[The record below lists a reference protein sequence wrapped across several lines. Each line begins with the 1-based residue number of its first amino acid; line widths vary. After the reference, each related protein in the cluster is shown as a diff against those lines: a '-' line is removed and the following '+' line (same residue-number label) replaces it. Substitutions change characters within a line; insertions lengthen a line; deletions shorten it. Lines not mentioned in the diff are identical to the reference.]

1 MSFPENIEF
10 PARYMTYR
18 EFFDINNLFDE
29 KYLEY
34 KFIVSGNG
42 GVSNKNGR
50 IKELVLS
57 YDDNNILRI
66 FEKEISNNKTDVT
79 DKIIYIYGTPITNS
93 RGDAEANIVYST
105 IVELIIINNQ
115 TERKEYKRDTEYSDK
130 EREYYGSAFSVN
142 EYNKYKDDG
151 ITGGR
156 KASVKKEICGRLR
169 SIYKIQGSRKEHIK
183 YKGRLI
189 TVADYK
195 RLMKKA

>member
-1 MSFPENIEF
+1 MSFPDNIEF

-18 EFFDINNLFDE
+18 EFFDINNLFNKD
-29 KYLEY
+29 YIDY
-34 KFIVSGNG
+34 TFIVSGNG

-50 IKELVLS
+50 IVELVLS
-57 YDDNNILRI
+57 YDNNILRI
-66 FEKEISNNKTDVT
+66 FEKGISNNKTDVT

-93 RGDAEANIVYST
+93 RGEAEANIVYST

-115 TERKEYKRDTEYSDK
+115 KEKIEYKRVNQYSDK
-130 EREYYGSAFSVN
+130 EQEYYGSAFSVN
-142 EYNKYKDDG
+142 KYNKYKDEG
-151 ITGGR
+151 ITGGS

-195 RLMKKA
+195 KLMKKA

>member
-1 MSFPENIEF
+1 MSFPDNIEF

-18 EFFDINNLFDE
+18 EFFDINNLFNKD
-29 KYLEY
+29 YIDY
-34 KFIVSGNG
+34 TFIVSGNG

-50 IKELVLS
+50 IVELVLS
-57 YDDNNILRI
+57 YDNNILRI
-66 FEKEISNNKTDVT
+66 FEKGISNNKTDVT

-156 KASVKKEICGRLR
+156 KASVKKEINGILR
-169 SIYKIQGSRKEHIK
+169 CIYKIPSSRKEYIK

-189 TVADYK
+189 AVADYK
-195 RLMKKA
+195 KLMKKA